1 MKIKYFWFVTWP
13 HSWSVIW
20 LCGWG
25 SLILSHHPAKVR
37 VHRSREGGDITFL
50 ICHVNV
56 SRDFVGGPLIVSLVN
71 VEIQRFLL
79 VTRPQYWSVTWICGW
94 VLLILSHYP
103 AKFRVH
109 RPYETGNSGVCNIT
123 FNSNSNSN
131 SNSSA
136 EVQCRGLQMVIC
148 FALKNL
154 SLVSFREL
162 QLTQI

>member
-1 MKIKYFWFVTWP
+1 M
-13 HSWSVIW
+13 
-20 LCGWG
+20 
-25 SLILSHHPAKVR
+25 
-37 VHRSREGGDITFL
+37 
-50 ICHVNV
+50 CHVTLWVRSPHRKSCECGDCGNNVFYLSRDHNIEV
-56 SRDFVGGPLIVSLVN
+56 SRD
-71 VEIQRFLL
+71 
-79 VTRPQYWSVTWICGW
+79 CGW

-103 AKFRVH
+103 ATFRVL

-123 FNSNSNSN
+123 LNSNSNSN